1 MNNRGASQGR
11 QWGWSSRDGR
21 AFGDSEQ
28 GFSTRG
34 RMDHRDMSQRYG
46 NQFSRSQGHSQSPLP
61 ASSYSNEQPRRR
73 GNQEAEIPLG
83 ILVDLFTQ
91 MLRQVSRI
99 AQPEESLNMEYLKIL
114 KTMKG
119 LETYKFKGGINTFE
133 AEEWMHMMD
142 INFEAMICPEKYKK
156 RVAVYYLQGD
166 ARNWWESVERQ
177 HGNHITSW
185 DVFQKEFRRKYFP
198 PEARHRLER
207 QFINLTQG
215 DRTVREYKAEFTS
228 LRCYVF
234 NGQENEATMI

>member
-1 MNNRGASQGR
+1 
-11 QWGWSSRDGR
+11 
-21 AFGDSEQ
+21 
-28 GFSTRG
+28 
-34 RMDHRDMSQRYG
+34 MDHRDMSQRYG
-46 NQFSRSQGHSQSPLP
+46 NLFSTSWGHSQSPFP

-73 GNQEAEIPLG
+73 GNQEAEIPPG
-83 ILVDLFTQ
+83 SIVDLFTQ
-91 MLRQVSRI
+91 ILRQVSRN
-99 AQPEESLNMEYLKIL
+99 AQPEESLNIEYLKIL

-142 INFEAMICPEKYKK
+142 TNFEAMICPDKYKK
-156 RVAVYYLQGD
+156 RVAVYYPQGD

-215 DRTVREYKAEFTS
+215 DRTVREYEAEFTS
-228 LRCYVF
+228 LCCYVF
-234 NGQENEATMI
+234 NGQEDEATMI

>member
-1 MNNRGASQGR
+1 M
-11 QWGWSSRDGR
+11 
-21 AFGDSEQ
+21 
-28 GFSTRG
+28 
-34 RMDHRDMSQRYG
+34 
-46 NQFSRSQGHSQSPLP
+46 
-61 ASSYSNEQPRRR
+61 
-73 GNQEAEIPLG
+73 
-83 ILVDLFTQ
+83 FTQ
-91 MLRQVSRI
+91 ILRHVSRNS
-99 AQPEESLNMEYLKIL
+99 QPEESLNMEYLKIL

-119 LETYKFKGGINTFE
+119 LETYKFIGGINTFE

-142 INFEAMICPEKYKK
+142 INFEAMICPQKYKK

-228 LRCYVF
+228 LRRYVF